1 MPLHD
6 EIGRRQRRR
15 APTRASL
22 RGRRMRKRCLFRCRE
37 GGKAS
42 RWRITR
48 ALVASTSCAGP
59 MPSLLRARRGRH
71 SPTST
76 ATARPPP
83 RVRPSAPLRR
93 LVPMQVR
100 AGSLWELREAGQLR
114 TKVGTVPVVVFWH
127 DGRAW
132 AIDDRCPHMGFP
144 LHRGTVEDGLVT
156 CHWHHA
162 RFDLASG
169 CTLDLFADDAR
180 AFDVTIED
188 GDVVV
193 ASRPDGD
200 RVGHLRNR
208 LEDGLEDGLILV
220 IAKSV
225 LGLLAAGLD
234 PAEIVRAG
242 IDFGTTYREAGWGAG
257 LTVLVAMAN
266 LMPDL
271 DEADRPLAFVH
282 RDTRNRPPRFA
293 IDQLRGADVPAERL
307 AGWYRRFIDT
317 RSSDAAERVLATA
330 LSTASDDRALD
341 TVERMM
347 FAAVTDHVFID
358 GGHTLDFTNKAFEAL
373 THVGASAAPQVLPTL
388 VRQTAAARRQEETA
402 SWRHPHDLARL
413 VGQTVERLP
422 SLVETGRGHE
432 GRFDDVGGLGWRILS
447 DDPDEVVGSVCDGVA
462 AGASPEQLGRAVAYA
477 AALRMVRF
485 YPQNDFGDWDTVHHA
500 FTAANALHQALIRNP
515 AVELL
520 RGVVHG
526 ALRVYLDRFLNVPA
540 SPLPRR
546 SAADLGELQSCWDT
560 QGQVDRA
567 GAIAYGFLRARGD
580 PGRLPAQ
587 LGAAL
592 LAEDAEFHWFQ
603 VVEAGARQF
612 HTWPTGSEEGALVLV
627 GVTRF
632 LAAHTPTRR
641 ELPQVVQIATRLSRG
656 EALYEELGD
665 QAIERSEP

>member
-1 MPLHD
+1 
-6 EIGRRQRRR
+6 
-15 APTRASL
+15 
-22 RGRRMRKRCLFRCRE
+22 
-37 GGKAS
+37 
-42 RWRITR
+42 
-48 ALVASTSCAGP
+48 
-59 MPSLLRARRGRH
+59 
-71 SPTST
+71 
-76 ATARPPP
+76 
-83 RVRPSAPLRR
+83 
-93 LVPMQVR
+93 
-100 AGSLWELREAGQLR
+100 
-114 TKVGTVPVVVFWH
+114 
-127 DGRAW
+127 
-132 AIDDRCPHMGFP
+132 
-144 LHRGTVEDGLVT
+144 
-156 CHWHHA
+156 
-162 RFDLASG
+162 
-169 CTLDLFADDAR
+169 
-180 AFDVTIED
+180 
-188 GDVVV
+188 
-193 ASRPDGD
+193 
-200 RVGHLRNR
+200 
-208 LEDGLEDGLILV
+208 
-220 IAKSV
+220 
-225 LGLLAAGLD
+225 
-234 PAEIVRAG
+234 
-242 IDFGTTYREAGWGAG
+242 
-257 LTVLVAMAN
+257 MAN

-271 DEADRPLAFVH
+271 DEADRPLALVHGLAFVS

-330 LSTASDDRALD
+330 LSAASGDRALG

-422 SLVETGRGHE
+422 SLVETGRRHE

-447 DDPDEVVGSVCDGVA
+447 DDPDEVVGSVCDA
-462 AGASPEQLGRAVAYA
+462 TIAGASPEQLGRALAYA
-477 AALRMVRF
+477 AALRIVRF
-485 YPQNDFGDWDTVHHA
+485 HPQNDFADWDTVHHA

-515 AVELL
+515 ALELL

-540 SPLPRR
+540 SPLPGTG
-546 SAADLGELQSCWDT
+546 AADLGELRSCWDV

-567 GAIAYGFLRARGD
+567 GAIAYGFLRAGGD
-580 PGRLPAQ
+580 PGRLLKH

-612 HTWPTGSEEGALVLV
+612 HAWPTGSEEGAHVLV

-632 LAAHTPTRR
+632 MAAHTPTRR
-641 ELPQVVQIATRLSRG
+641 ELPQVVQIATRLGRG

-665 QAIERSEP
+665 QAVDRSEP

>member
-1 MPLHD
+1 
-6 EIGRRQRRR
+6 
-15 APTRASL
+15 
-22 RGRRMRKRCLFRCRE
+22 
-37 GGKAS
+37 
-42 RWRITR
+42 
-48 ALVASTSCAGP
+48 V
-59 MPSLLRARRGRH
+59 
-71 SPTST
+71 
-76 ATARPPP
+76 
-83 RVRPSAPLRR
+83 RVT
-93 LVPMQVR
+93 
-100 AGSLWELREAGQLR
+100 AGSLSELQQAGRLR

-132 AIDDRCPHMGFP
+132 ALDDRCPHMGFP
-144 LHRGTVEDGLVT
+144 LHRGSVGDGLVT

-180 AFDVTIED
+180 AFDVTVED

-193 ASRPDGD
+193 ASRPEGD
-200 RVGHLRNR
+200 RVGQLRAR
-208 LEDGLEDGLILV
+208 LRDGLEDGLTLV
-220 IAKSV
+220 MAKSV
-225 LGLLAAGLD
+225 LGLLAAGVE

-242 IDFGTTYREAGWGAG
+242 VEHGTTYRDAGWGAG

-266 LMPDL
+266 LMADL
-271 DEADRPLAFVH
+271 DEGDRPLALVHGLSFVS

-293 IDQLRGADVPAERL
+293 IDQLRGSSIGTDRL

-317 RSSDAAERVLATA
+317 RSSDAAERVLATVLA
-330 LSTASDDRALD
+330 TAPGDRAIAAA
-341 TVERMM
+341 ERMM

-373 THVGASAAPQVLPTL
+373 GHVGASAAPQVLPTL

-402 SWRHPHDLARL
+402 SWRHPHDLAGL
-413 VGQTVERLP
+413 VDQSVERLP
-422 SLVETGRGHE
+422 TLVQDGRRQE

-447 DDPDEVVGSVCDGVA
+447 DDPGEVVGSVCDAVG
-462 AGASPEQLGRAVAYA
+462 AGASPEQLGRALAYA
-477 AALRMVRF
+477 AALRLVRF
-485 YPQNDFGDWDTVHHA
+485 HPQNDFGDWDTVHHA
-500 FTAANALHQALIRNP
+500 FTAANALHQALIRTP
-515 AVELL
+515 TVELL
-520 RGVVHG
+520 RGVIHG

-540 SPLPRR
+540 SPLPQGGE
-546 SAADLGELQSCWDT
+546 ADLQQLQSCWDT

-567 GAIAYGFLRARGD
+567 GAIANGFLGSGGD
-580 PGRLPAQ
+580 PHRLIAR

-612 HTWPTGSEEGALVLV
+612 HAWPPGSEEAALVLV

-641 ELPQVVQIATRLSRG
+641 ELSQVVQIAARLGRG
-656 EALYEELGD
+656 EALYEEPDAARASDGD
-665 QAIERSEP
+665 VAR

>member
-1 MPLHD
+1 
-6 EIGRRQRRR
+6 
-15 APTRASL
+15 
-22 RGRRMRKRCLFRCRE
+22 
-37 GGKAS
+37 
-42 RWRITR
+42 
-48 ALVASTSCAGP
+48 
-59 MPSLLRARRGRH
+59 
-71 SPTST
+71 
-76 ATARPPP
+76 
-83 RVRPSAPLRR
+83 
-93 LVPMQVR
+93 MQVR
-100 AGSLWELREAGQLR
+100 AGSLSELGKTGQLR
-114 TKVGTVPVVVFWH
+114 TKVGTVPVVVFWQ

-188 GDVVV
+188 GDVLV

-200 RVGHLRNR
+200 RVGHLRAR
-208 LEDGLEDGLILV
+208 LQDGLADGLTLV
-220 IAKSV
+220 TAKSV
-225 LGLLAAGLD
+225 LGLLAAGVG
-234 PAEIVRAG
+234 PSEIVRAG
-242 IDFGTTYREAGWGAG
+242 IDFGTTYRDAGWGAG

-271 DEADRPLAFVH
+271 EDADRPLAVVHGLAFVS

-293 IDQLRGADVPAERL
+293 IDRLRGADIPDDRL

-330 LSTASDDRALD
+330 LSSAPGDRTLD
-341 TVERMM
+341 AVERMM
-347 FAAVTDHVFID
+347 FTAVTDHVFID

-373 THVGASAAPQVLPTL
+373 VHAGASAAPQVLPTL

-402 SWRHPHDLARL
+402 SWRHPHDLAGL

-422 SLVETGRGHE
+422 GLVEAGRLHE
-432 GRFDDVGGLGWRILS
+432 ARFNDVGGLGWRILS
-447 DDPDEVVGSVCDGVA
+447 DDPDEVVGSVCDA
-462 AGASPEQLGRAVAYA
+462 IAGGANPEQLGRALAYA
-477 AALRMVRF
+477 AALRIVRF
-485 YPQNDFGDWDTVHHA
+485 HPQNDFGDWDTVHHA
-500 FTAANALHQALIRNP
+500 FTTANALHQALIRNP
-515 AVELL
+515 TVELL

-540 SPLPRR
+540 SPLPQGA
-546 SAADLGELQSCWDT
+546 AADLGELRSCWDT

-567 GAIAYGFLRARGD
+567 GAIAYGFLRSGGD
-580 PGRLPAQ
+580 PRGLLAK

-612 HTWPTGSEEGALVLV
+612 HAWPTGSEEGALVLV
-627 GVTRF
+627 GVSRF

-641 ELPQVVQIATRLSRG
+641 ELPQVVQIATRLGRG

-665 QAIERSEP
+665 QVVDRSGP

>member
-1 MPLHD
+1 
-6 EIGRRQRRR
+6 
-15 APTRASL
+15 
-22 RGRRMRKRCLFRCRE
+22 
-37 GGKAS
+37 
-42 RWRITR
+42 
-48 ALVASTSCAGP
+48 
-59 MPSLLRARRGRH
+59 
-71 SPTST
+71 
-76 ATARPPP
+76 
-83 RVRPSAPLRR
+83 
-93 LVPMQVR
+93 MQVR
-100 AGSLWELREAGQLR
+100 AGSLSTLREAGQLR

-127 DGRAW
+127 DERAW

-180 AFDVTIED
+180 AFEVTIDD

-200 RVGHLRNR
+200 RAGHLRAR
-208 LEDGLEDGLILV
+208 LQDGLEDGLTLV
-220 IAKSV
+220 TAKSV
-225 LGLLAAGLD
+225 LGLLALGVE

-266 LMPDL
+266 LLPDL
-271 DEADRPLAFVH
+271 DGADRPLALVHGLAFVS
-282 RDTRNRPPRFA
+282 RDTRNRPPRFP
-293 IDQLRGADVPAERL
+293 IDQLRGADIPPERL

-330 LSTASDDRALD
+330 LATASGEQGMD

-358 GGHTLDFTNKAFEAL
+358 GGHTLDFTNKAFEVL
-373 THVGASAAPQVLPTL
+373 THIGETAAPQVLPTL
-388 VRQTAAARRQEETA
+388 VRQTAAARRQEETG
-402 SWRHPHDLARL
+402 SWRHPHDLAGL

-422 SLVETGRGHE
+422 TLVEE
-432 GRFDDVGGLGWRILS
+432 GRRHKGGFDDVGGLGWRILS
-447 DDPDEVVGSVCDGVA
+447 DDPDEVVGSVCDAIA
-462 AGASPEQLGRAVAYA
+462 AGATPEQLGRALAYA
-477 AALRMVRF
+477 AALRIVRF
-485 YPQNDFGDWDTVHHA
+485 HPQNDFGDWDTVHHA
-500 FTAANALHQALIRNP
+500 FTTANALHQALIRNP

-520 RGVVHG
+520 RGVLHG

-540 SPLPRR
+540 SQLPGAG
-546 SAADLGELQSCWDT
+546 AADLGDLHPCWDV

-567 GAIAYGFLRARGD
+567 GAIAYGFLRAGGD
-580 PGRLPAQ
+580 PGRLLAH

-612 HTWPTGSEEGALVLV
+612 HAWPAGSDEGALVLA
-627 GVTRF
+627 GVARF

-641 ELPQVVQIATRLSRG
+641 ELPQVAQIATRLGRG

-665 QAIERSEP
+665 QADHPAQP